1 MYREAFE
8 KHGMSPSSVL
18 MPKGRQDVRFA
29 SMCRHMRS
37 SDFSVLDFGSGLGD
51 LARYLHSHF
60 GNVRY
65 TGVDIVDEFVAAA
78 SKAYPADR
86 FEKLVDFR
94 NLAET
99 FDYVVIAG
107 VFNSLYSE
115 NEDTHKRY
123 VFDVISH
130 LFALTNDY
138 MSLNFM
144 TTAVDFKQAGAY
156 HQNPVELCEFVSRH
170 LSSRWILDQ
179 SYMPYE
185 FTLTIFRDAEILRP
199 ENIYSV
205 RK

>member
-1 MYREAFE
+1 
-8 KHGMSPSSVL
+8 MSPSSVL

-29 SMCRHMRS
+29 SMCRNMKS

-60 GNVRY
+60 GDVRY

-86 FEKLVDFR
+86 FEKLTNYQD
-94 NLAET
+94 LDEK
-99 FDYVVIAG
+99 FDYVMIAG

-115 NEDTHKRY
+115 NERVHKEY
-123 VFDVISH
+123 VFDVMRH
-130 LFALTNDY
+130 LFGLTRDY
-138 MSLNFM
+138 MSVNFM
-144 TTAVDFKQAGAY
+144 TTAVDFQQPGAY
-156 HQNPVELCEFVSRH
+156 HQNPAELCEFATRN

-185 FTLTIFRDAEILRP
+185 FTLTIFRDAEIQRP
-199 ENIYSV
+199 ENVYNV